1 MQEVNMSDK
10 MDYSSKELKLIVN
23 SAFKAQMSRGQSSLN
38 GKLKEEEIE
47 KFCTLN
53 EDATKILF
61 SAIERFA
68 LSHRSINS
76 IKKVARTIADIEQSI
91 AIEKRHL
98 LEALS
103 YRRR

>member
-1 MQEVNMSDK
+1 MK
-10 MDYSSKELKLIVN
+10 
-23 SAFKAQMSRGQSSLN
+23 RGQSNLN

-47 KFCTLN
+47 KFCKLN
-53 EDATKILF
+53 EEAQKILF

-76 IKKVARTIADIEQSI
+76 IKKVARTIADIEQSEN
-91 AIEKRHL
+91 IEKKHL
-98 LEALS
+98 FEALS